1 MQRIVVLG
9 PGGAGK
15 SSLAVTLG
23 TARGL
28 PVVELDRHFWSAD
41 LEPLTPERWWAV
53 QTELAAGDTW
63 IMDGDLGPYDVLAPR
78 LARADTVIVLDLS
91 PWRCAG
97 RALRRSPLWRLDFW
111 RWLLTW
117 RRRYRPLVLRAVAE
131 HAPTADLLVLRT
143 PSQVD
148 DLITRSGGRPG
159 PPASGGRGR
168 RSSR

>member
-1 MQRIVVLG
+1 MLG

-23 TARGL
+23 AARGL

-41 LEPLTPERWWAV
+41 LEPLSPERWRAV

-91 PWRCAG
+91 PWRCAA
-97 RALRRSPLWRLDFW
+97 RALRRSPQWRLDFW

-117 RRRYRPLVLRAVAE
+117 RRRYRPLVLRAVAQ
-131 HAPTADLLVLRT
+131 HAPTAELLVLRT
-143 PSQVD
+143 PRQVD
-148 DLITRSGGRPG
+148 DLVTRSGGRPG

-168 RSSR
+168 SSSR